1 MTHQLGGDSVGVEP
15 AEERAE
21 VAADRCAVN
30 MTSRLWTAAL
40 HTASKADMHRKPHF
54 YTAMHI
60 DTIGE

>member
-1 MTHQLGGDSVGVEP
+1 MTHQLGGDSGGV
-15 AEERAE
+15 ALAGKRAE
-21 VAADRCAVN
+21 FAADRCAVN

-40 HTASKADMHRKPHF
+40 PTASKADMHRKPHF